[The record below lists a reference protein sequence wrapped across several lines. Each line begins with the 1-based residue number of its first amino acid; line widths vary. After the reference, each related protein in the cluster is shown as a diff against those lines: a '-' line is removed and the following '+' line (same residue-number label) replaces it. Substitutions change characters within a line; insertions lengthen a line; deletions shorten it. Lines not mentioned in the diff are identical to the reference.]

1 MAAIATE
8 LRRRWHFDSLSM
20 ISASPAGAITR
31 NSFNPYLKTNNN
43 FRWSLRTLTKGST
56 LISTYYHAKSLIRVC
71 SELCS
76 SRTWWPVAP
85 CFCYW
90 ETGKTDYTWGT
101 LDFRGSEHRAQ
112 SKALTLSLLLIK
124 QQAQCQGLALSPML
138 WSSEIQGAS
147 CIICLPSFPIAK
159 ARCHRPSGPTRAQ
172 QICKVWWLQILEPS
186 QGGSLTRNSDGDW
199 SKGQNFYCM
208 LSDWNFNGVNRRAH
222 NNKLPWSELYF
233 GNKLFAN
240 A

>member
-1 MAAIATE
+1 MHKPRRQTWPQLYPVSVSFKHLHWWIISYFPQDEMLHVVHHRVTCSIIMLLYFYLNKDCFQSFFNLNIEVGNNSTYQELLAYHFVLVAAIATE

-112 SKALTLSLLLIK
+112 SKALTLSLLLI
-124 QQAQCQGLALSPML
+124 LSK
-138 WSSEIQGAS
+138 S
-147 CIICLPSFPIAK
+147 
-159 ARCHRPSGPTRAQ
+159 ARF
-172 QICKVWWLQILEPS
+172 
-186 QGGSLTRNSDGDW
+186 GGSRS
-199 SKGQNFYCM
+199 
-208 LSDWNFNGVNRRAH
+208 
-222 NNKLPWSELYF
+222 
-233 GNKLFAN
+233 
-240 A
+240 